1 MGSGRYLV
9 IDDYDVLAELE
20 ERDVIQAKK
29 EWKDEPNI
37 VIARVIWES
46 NPKAIIEGE
55 LIMQCNSN
63 LLDKQE

>member
-29 EWKDEPNI
+29 DWQDEPNI

-46 NPKAIIEGE
+46 KSEVTPVTYATPEGE
-55 LIMQCNSN
+55 C
-63 LLDKQE
+63 LDGYLK